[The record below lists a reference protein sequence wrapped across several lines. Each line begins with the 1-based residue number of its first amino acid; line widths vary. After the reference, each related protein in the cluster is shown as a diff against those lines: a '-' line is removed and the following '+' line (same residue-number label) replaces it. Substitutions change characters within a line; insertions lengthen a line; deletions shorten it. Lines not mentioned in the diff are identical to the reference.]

1 MVAEC
6 FNDFFIN
13 VAKDVGNEIVADKNH
28 PSIIEINKNKKK
40 IYLILNLKK
49 YRMNWYINR

>member
-1 MVAEC
+1 MAAKC

-13 VAKDVGNEIVADKNH
+13 VAKDVGNETVADKNH

-49 YRMNWYINR
+49 YLMNWYINR